1 MKRKKNILEKTE
13 TVKEKQIE
21 SIFYRLIFMGD
32 TMVGK
37 TQIINRYINDLFQEE
52 YFPTFSIDFKIKTQ
66 KINGKSI
73 NIHCIDTEG
82 SSDFYVDTGTLFVQK
97 ADAFIY
103 VFDISSRESLN
114 NLNIIRDNLQSTLD
128 NLEKIISGKIVY
140 LVGNKCDLGMHR
152 QIDEVEGRLEA
163 TKYNAKYIEVS
174 AKNGMNIDKLFD
186 FIIQDII
193 KKNDNKIN
201 FDGGGIKNKSIY
213 NNNIINKNIIVN
225 NNINTNNNIDIKI
238 NNNNIDKNNNN
249 TNLYENENG
258 LDYDNSSY
266 FLKSK
271 AHGNNNNNDYVKKIN
286 TVYTNNKSGEY
297 QNSKFFSNDKC
308 QII

>member
-13 TVKEKQIE
+13 TVNEKQID
-21 SIFYRLIFMGD
+21 SIFYRLILVGD

-66 KINGKSI
+66 KINGRTI

-82 SSDFYVDTGTLFVQK
+82 SSEFYIDTGTLFIQK

-103 VFDISSRESLN
+103 VFDISSRESFN
-114 NLNIIRDNLQSTLD
+114 NLNIIRNKIKSTLY
-128 NLEKIISGKIVY
+128 NLEKIISEKIVY
-140 LVGNKCDLGMHR
+140 LVGNKCDLGMYR
-152 QIDEVEGRLEA
+152 QINETEGRLEA
-163 TKYNAKYIEVS
+163 NKYNAKYVEVS
-174 AKNGMNIDKLFD
+174 AKNGMNVDKLFD

-193 KKNDNKIN
+193 KKKENKIN
-201 FDGGGIKNKSIY
+201 FDGGGGIKNKSIY
-213 NNNIINKNIIVN
+213 NNKINNFNDI
-225 NNINTNNNIDIKI
+225 NNNIDVKI
-238 NNNNIDKNNNN
+238 NNENNIDNNNN
-249 TNLYENENG
+249 LYGNENG

-271 AHGNNNNNDYVKKIN
+271 IQGSDNNNNNDYVKNIN
-286 TVYTNNKSGEY
+286 NFYINNKNEED
-297 QNSKFFSNDKC
+297 QNKNFFPKNTSNKC
-308 QII
+308 QIF